1 MIILIIST
9 KMLEIMGRNIWVFWH
24 CYCNFVPQDPI
35 VLDLRSR
42 KMIDKLTWL
51 RSKILLILWY
61 ILCWTQRPTATEE
74 IGRRNLSTVG
84 RNCKRAKR
92 KLCSPPKKKVLEGI
106 AGEKKVQGIYVI
118 RKKVCWEELH
128 VQKKEIVCPAPKQC
142 ICENCPCTRHTHIEP
157 PVLYHPLNRA
167 KRVHY
172 VYCFC

>member
-1 MIILIIST
+1 MIILIICT

-74 IGRRNLSTVG
+74 IGRRICQLSAEIANVQKG
-84 RNCKRAKR
+84 NYV
-92 KLCSPPKKKVLEGI
+92 LHPKKVLEGI

-118 RKKVCWEELH
+118 RKKRVLGGIACAKKGNCVPCPETVYLRKLPLH
-128 VQKKEIVCPAPKQC
+128 K
-142 ICENCPCTRHTHIEP
+142 THSYWTSSSLP
-157 PVLYHPLNRA
+157 ST
-167 KRVHY
+167 K
-172 VYCFC
+172 